1 MGRKTVQV
9 TEWGVELIDKHGDIF
24 DILWCDTKREAL
36 KVFGRISEKHD
47 QNLYLLYND
56 CVQIDLVKERF
67 RYYDDGDLIDR
78 TILELV
84 TLWTKE

>member
-24 DILWCDTKREAL
+24 DIFWCDTKREAL
-36 KVFGRISEKHD
+36 KVFGCLSEK
-47 QNLYLLYND
+47 ND
-56 CVQIDLVKERF
+56 CAQIDLVKERF